1 MHSRIVDASHQTRKQ
16 TAVVTCPDC
25 GAKIVV
31 KGLIQIGRGVRCENC
46 EAELE
51 VVNLAPV
58 QVDWASQE
66 AKDNEGFLVRW

>member
-1 MHSRIVDASHQTRKQ
+1 
-16 TAVVTCPDC
+16 
-25 GAKIVV
+25 V